1 MFTFQASS
9 DYFPPRIS
17 IKWKFLAKVRE
28 MLPNQFLML
37 FTVQNL
43 KSLTKVKAEE
53 YPDFIAIF
61 VCLFVSLSLYFKTIA
76 GKDHSYHFGCIM
88 PACYAEY

>member
-1 MFTFQASS
+1 MLLPTFTFQASG

-37 FTVQNL
+37 FTVQNS
-43 KSLTKVKAEE
+43 KSLTKVENIQAE
-53 YPDFIAIF
+53 DIQRQRNIQTLLQFLF
-61 VCLFVSLSLYFKTIA
+61 VCLF
-76 GKDHSYHFGCIM
+76 
-88 PACYAEY
+88 P